1 MGVKCYYEFS
11 EKNRRNLY
19 KTEINNSIEIN
30 ENIFLFDSKEKNIA
44 FPKGEHR
51 FQLIKDSN
59 RISIKEK
66 INNLSEKV
74 ELFFSLSNNKEPNK
88 ICSFRISIIN
98 NKRTG
103 IESFMGDIE
112 GTGENIEFGNS
123 FKVDYFFERV
133 QIVIIEPKI
142 KGKGKEEKKQFNLCN
157 LMTNRNGKICIDIEN
172 IGTLEIKQKRV
183 ENQQGLNK
191 EISCFQFCIKLDKD
205 KDIFQNTKNLENM
218 FYVLRNIKDGEKKR
232 PVYKSHEYNFELN
245 KELHTTWISLDSD
258 LLCSNNDM
266 EIFFELYSPSVKVNE
281 YIGYISFT
289 LNKLKTNLSEDKI
302 EYFEIKSQEYGKL
315 GVLKILYNTTE
326 KIGLDKFVNKGQIN
340 LEIAIDYTLSNE
352 IENTPS
358 LHHKNG
364 EEQNDYEKAIRS
376 CVNIIANYDSDQLF
390 PVYGFG
396 GIPPSKKE
404 VSHCFNVNFSEND
417 PNIKGIDNVIK
428 FYKESLDNI
437 KLYSPTYFEDVI
449 RKVISNIKNNLENRP
464 EQNPYYIL
472 MILTDGIINDMD
484 KTIDA
489 IIEGSKLPFSIII
502 IGIGN
507 ADFTNMEILD
517 GDKEPLI
524 SSSGEIRKRDI
535 VQFVPFKK
543 FQNEKG
549 VNDGDEL
556 AEEVFKEIPRQ
567 IEEYYQFCGKFYE

>member
-289 LNKLKTNLSEDKI
+289 LNKLKTNLNEDKI

-326 KIGLDKFVNKGQIN
+326 KIGIDKYVNKGQIN

-352 IENTPS
+352 FENTPS

-556 AEEVFKEIPRQ
+556 AEEVLKEIPRQ

>member
-11 EKNRRNLY
+11 EKNRRNLNET
-19 KTEINNSIEIN
+19 KINNSIEIN
-30 ENIFLFDSKEKNIA
+30 KNIFLFDTKEENIA

-59 RISIKEK
+59 RISLKER
-66 INNLSEKV
+66 IDNLSEKV
-74 ELFFSLSNNKEPNK
+74 ELFFSLSNNKEPNN

-103 IESFMGDIE
+103 IETFLGDIE

-142 KGKGKEEKKQFNLCN
+142 NGKGNGEKKQFNLCN
-157 LMTNRNGKICIDIEN
+157 LMTNRNCKICIDIEN
-172 IGTLEIKQKRV
+172 FGILEIKQKRV

-191 EISCFQFCIKLDKD
+191 EISCFQFCITLDKD
-205 KDIFQNTKNLENM
+205 NNIFQNTKNLKNI

-245 KELHTTWISLDSD
+245 KELRTSWISLDSD

-266 EIFFELYSPSVKVNE
+266 EIFFELYSPSAKVNE
-281 YIGYISFT
+281 YIGCISFT
-289 LNKLKTNLSEDKI
+289 LNKLKTNLSEDKL
-302 EYFEIKSQEYGKL
+302 ECFEIKSQEYGKL
-315 GVLKILYNTTE
+315 GVLKILYNATE
-326 KIGLDKFVNKGQIN
+326 KIGIDKYVNKGQIN
-340 LEIAIDYTLSNE
+340 LEIAIDYTMSNE
-352 IENTPS
+352 NENTPS
-358 LHHKNG
+358 LHHKNR
-364 EEQNDYEKAIRS
+364 EVQNDYEKAIRS

-396 GIPPSKKE
+396 GIPPGKKE

-428 FYKESLDNI
+428 FYKESLDKI
-437 KLYSPTYFEDVI
+437 KLYSPTKFEDVI
-449 RKVISNIKNNLENRP
+449 RKVISNIKNDLENRP
-464 EQNPYYIL
+464 EQNHYYIL

-489 IIEGSKLPFSIII
+489 IIEGSQLPFSIII

-535 VQFVPFKK
+535 VQFVPFKE
-543 FQNEKG
+543 FQNEK
-549 VNDGDEL
+549 DS
-556 AEEVFKEIPRQ
+556 
-567 IEEYYQFCGKFYE
+567 